1 MVFYNAVRDSS
12 PELRVFLVKS
22 QMSSEMTKED
32 MIVLITG
39 GSTEAIEKF
48 RDQSQSSAESPE

>member
-1 MVFYNAVRDSS
+1 MHDSS

>member
-1 MVFYNAVRDSS
+1 MRDSS
-12 PELRVFLVKS
+12 PERKGIFLVKS
-22 QMSSEMTKED
+22 QTSSEMTKED
-32 MIVLITG
+32 MIVFNTG